1 MPEAAIWERQASES
15 PKAFDAFAAY
25 RDMGRDRST
34 RRVAR
39 SLNKSHT
46 LIGRWSSVHDWPR
59 RAAAWDRERDQR
71 RQGSQLDEI
80 EEMTRRHTRI
90 VENQLGAMML
100 PALELSRRVQTAPDL
115 LGGLDAKTL
124 MDLVTRS
131 ARPIAQLI
139 EAERAVRGLQDSDE
153 YSEERL
159 RRREA
164 ERMSNEE
171 LDALLTGLPGA
182 SPPVTTTTVRSIE

>member
-1 MPEAAIWERQASES
+1 MPEGVIWERQDRES
-15 PKAFDAFAAY
+15 TKAFDAFVTY
-25 RDMGRDRST
+25 RDMGQDRST
-34 RRVAR
+34 RQVAR

-46 LIGRWSSVHDWPR
+46 LIGRWSSVHDWPC
-59 RAAAWDRERDQR
+59 RAAAWDREQDQR
-71 RQGSQLDEI
+71 RQESQLDEI
-80 EEMTRRHTRI
+80 EAMTRRHTRI

-100 PALELSRRVQTAPDL
+100 PALELSRRLETAPDL
-115 LGGLDAKTL
+115 LTGLDAKVL

-131 ARPIAQLI
+131 ARPIVQLI
-139 EAERAVRGLQDSDE
+139 EAERAVRGLQDSDK

-171 LDALLTGLPGA
+171 LDALLTGLPGT
-182 SPPVTTTTVRSIE
+182 SPPLTTAAGPQVE

>member
-1 MPEAAIWERQASES
+1 MPELVIWERQASES
-15 PKAFDAFAAY
+15 AKAFDAFVTY

-46 LIGRWSSVHDWPR
+46 LIGRWSSLHDWPR
-59 RAAAWDRERDQR
+59 RAVAWDRKQDRH
-71 RQGSQLDEI
+71 RQETQLDVV
-80 EEMTRRHTRI
+80 EEMTRRHTKI
-90 VENQLGAMML
+90 VENQLAGMML
-100 PALELSRRVQTAPDL
+100 PALELSRRLEAEPNL

-124 MDLVTRS
+124 MELVTRS

-139 EAERAVRGLQDSDE
+139 EAERAVRGIRDSDE
-153 YSEERL
+153 YSEEQL

-164 ERMSNEE
+164 ERLSNEE
-171 LDALLTGLPGA
+171 LDAVLTGLSEA
-182 SPPVTTTTVRSIE
+182 PPLTTTAGR